1 MSLISYVVPVLNES
15 ENILNVIAEVDKSFS
30 GLGLENYELLFIDD
44 GSTDDTIEIIRKAA
58 AVNPSVKCIQLSRN
72 FGHQAAVSAGIDYAK
87 GDYVAI
93 LDGDLQD
100 PPEVIGLFLTHLLT
114 GGFDIVYG
122 VRKKRKESFL
132 KRISYKS
139 FYRVLSLFSSIDIP
153 LDAGDFCL
161 MSRKAVNLIKSMPEK
176 NRFVRG
182 IRSYIGLKQG
192 GFQYNRPARANGEPK
207 YTIKKLLRLASDGI
221 FNFSDRPLKIATIM
235 GFFTSFVSV
244 AAALGLFIQRITG
257 ARILGATPEDV
268 PGYTSLIVAVFF
280 LSGVQLFTLGI
291 IGEYLARI
299 FLETKHRPGYL
310 VADVV
315 NI

>member
-15 ENILNVIAEVDKSFS
+15 ENLLNVIAEVERSFS
-30 GLGLENYELLFIDD
+30 GIGLEKYELLFVDD
-44 GSTDDTIEIIRKAA
+44 GSTDDTIEIIRESA

-100 PPEVIGLFLTHLLT
+100 PPEVIGLFLGHLES

-122 VRKKRKESFL
+122 IRRRRKESFL
-132 KRISYKS
+132 KRVAYKS
-139 FYRVLSLFSSIDIP
+139 FYQILGIFSSIDIP

-161 MSRKAVNLIKSMPEK
+161 MTRKAVDLIKSMPEK

-182 IRSYIGLKQG
+182 IRSYIGLKQA
-192 GFQYNRPARANGEPK
+192 GFQYNRPARAGGEPK
-207 YTIKKLLRLASDGI
+207 YTFKKLLRLASDGI
-221 FNFSDRPLKIATIM
+221 FNFSDRPLKIATFV
-235 GFFTSFVSV
+235 GFFVSFFSV
-244 AAALGLFIQRITG
+244 AAAFGLFIQRMTG
-257 ARILGATPEDV
+257 IRVLGASPEDV
-268 PGYTSLIVAVFF
+268 PGYTSLIIAVFF
-280 LSGVQLFTLGI
+280 LAGVQLFTLGI

-299 FLETKHRPGYL
+299 FIETKQRPGYL
-310 VADVV
+310 VEDVI